1 MRQYLIGSWSNADEY
16 DYSGEQLMGNR
27 LGASR
32 EVPHFL
38 ANGRANVAKYGDN
51 TAKAT
56 KVPLKSRILP
66 QATRVE
72 KLRSEILELETA
84 YRAGEFSLNDYSLLR
99 DVAFAKLQRAEV
111 LYKKAIS
118 AKPIKTEE
126 ETEEVCGETP
136 YSSCDVDYT
145 HPEVAPSCGVSW
157 MSDFIDD
164 LPPSNSFKSFLKMS
178 CKVVKTAVHYKIK
191 IQTYLNEL
199 KHV

>member
-51 TAKAT
+51 TAKVT
-56 KVPLKSRILP
+56 KVPLADRILP
-66 QATRVE
+66 QAKRVRVLTE
-72 KLRSEILELETA
+72 QLIELESERKAGMDVHTYSKLRDILIVK
-84 YRAGEFSLNDYSLLR
+84 R
-99 DVAFAKLQRAEV
+99 DRAEE
-111 LYKKAIS
+111 LLKKVTS
-118 AKPIKTEE
+118 VRPIRE
-126 ETEEVCGETP
+126 ETEEVGVETP
-136 YSSCDVDYT
+136 YSSSDVDPT
-145 HPEVAPSCGVSW
+145 HTEVATSCGVSW

-178 CKVVKTAVHYKIK
+178 CKVVKTAVHYKHK
-191 IQTYLNEL
+191 ISSYLNEL
-199 KHV
+199 KEV